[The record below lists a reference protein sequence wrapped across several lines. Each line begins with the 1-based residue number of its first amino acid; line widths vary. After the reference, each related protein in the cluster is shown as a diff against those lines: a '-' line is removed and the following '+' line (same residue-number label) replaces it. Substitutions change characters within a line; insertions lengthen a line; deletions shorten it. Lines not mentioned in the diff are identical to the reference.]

1 MNILFEK
8 KLIND
13 QLEPKPVVI
22 LVKFSW
28 NVKPSSML
36 PNANLPFERVTS
48 TAAHLPLH
56 PLPRLAQVQAG
67 AGETARHLRG
77 RRRQLVSEGSAHE
90 GRLLPRG

>member
-13 QLEPKPVVI
+13 QLKLKPVVI

-36 PNANLPFERVTS
+36 PNANLPF
-48 TAAHLPLH
+48 
-56 PLPRLAQVQAG
+56 
-67 AGETARHLRG
+67 
-77 RRRQLVSEGSAHE
+77 
-90 GRLLPRG
+90 